1 MATWNPWQQ
10 MERVRRDI
18 DHAFEQAGWQTN
30 GHNGHHGHNGRT
42 FQTAF
47 LPGRAARAYPL
58 VNVNEDAQALYVTAL
73 APGLDPAAVQVS
85 VQDNRLTIAG
95 EKQRLSTDIQPEAFH
110 RSERAAGKFVRT
122 VTLPVEVD
130 QEHVQADYKNGL
142 LVVTLP
148 KAEKAKPQQ
157 IPISLGA

>member
-1 MATWNPWQQ
+1 MATWNPWQE
-10 MERVRRDI
+10 MEQVRRDV
-18 DHAFEQAGWQTN
+18 HRAFTQAGSQAN
-30 GHNGHHGHNGRT
+30 GHNGHNGRP
-42 FQTAF
+42 FPTAF

-58 VNVNEDAQALYVTAL
+58 VNVHEDAQALYVAAL
-73 APGLDPAAVQVS
+73 APGLDPAAVQVT
-85 VQDNRLTIAG
+85 VQENRLTIAG

-148 KAEKAKPQQ
+148 KAEQAKPQQ